1 MVKFKQWTILEA
13 CLLLHNVFYLDLDT
27 STKLT
32 EISVHDTF
40 CYVTKDKKNW
50 VSYFCGK
57 FTCGV

>member
-1 MVKFKQWTILEA
+1 MHLYFTFNTPARMVKLKQWTILEA

-40 CYVTKDKKNW
+40 CYVTKDRKN
-50 VSYFCGK
+50 
-57 FTCGV
+57 